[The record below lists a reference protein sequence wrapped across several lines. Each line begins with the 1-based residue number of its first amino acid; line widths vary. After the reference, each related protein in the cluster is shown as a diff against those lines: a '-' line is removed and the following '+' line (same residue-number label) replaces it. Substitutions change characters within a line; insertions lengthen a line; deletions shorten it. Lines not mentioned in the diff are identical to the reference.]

1 MAKLNNIGT
10 LLRAIFMRI
19 DNFDA
24 IVENFSTQFSDSV
37 HEEVKKIYNEVGDK
51 PPSEIKQYM
60 FDNYSSIFDS
70 SKREDRKASKWSR
83 FKSNL
88 RKLVTPIKTIDNPN
102 LLLLYPTKENLIIY
116 QKLHAKASEG
126 SKRNARRKLSPQEK
140 QELEDILEE
149 MEITPT
155 HPSDFRNLDEI
166 ILSNAILDQYDG
178 TESIQR
184 RGTPQQ
190 MGGKIIKPPFGDL
203 LGIDYS
209 VGGAKTGAEFKVKEF
224 KEDVLLDLEE
234 IGKHLPRMGNMRE
247 NYFRLFFPRALSG
260 NYINLEYL
268 TRYSLS
274 TGRDQRWTPFFEAV
288 LKQPE
293 SQLAGVATQ
302 LLSQANLQL
311 VRTGDIGATL
321 ESRGKSLVIPKSAFG
336 EEPKKTE
343 EDDPDREPTVRE
355 RLDAERSV
363 QKRGNFYVIPLSS
376 ATGKLEDLKL
386 TRVNKRTG
394 KRVFK
399 ETINDVKAVGAKMQL
414 RNLFQYFMRLGVRKK
429 DFNTTDSQST
439 LESTFFSIVF
449 VPLQDASFR
458 VLFSAEGSDDLN
470 YIKEKIIPQIA
481 DSCTAVKESFIK
493 VLREDFMSEVQNPK
507 SKLYLEANSKL
518 RQHLVEQGLIEEA

>member
-1 MAKLNNIGT
+1 MAKVDNIGT
-10 LLRAIFMRI
+10 LLRAIFRQI

-24 IVENFSTQFSDSV
+24 IVEDFSAQFSDSV
-37 HEEVKKIYNEVGDK
+37 HEEIKKIYNEVGNK

-60 FDNYSSIFDS
+60 FDNYPSIFDS
-70 SKREDRKASKWSR
+70 NQRKDRVAKNWTK

-88 RKLVTPIKTIDNPN
+88 RKLVTPISTINNPS
-102 LLLLYPTKENLIIY
+102 LLLTYPSKNNLIIY
-116 QKLHAKASEG
+116 QKLYSKASDG
-126 SKRNARRKLSPQEK
+126 AKKNARRKLSPQEK

-190 MGGKIIKPPFGDL
+190 MGGRIVKPPFGDL

-260 NYINLEYL
+260 DYINLEYL

-293 SQLAGVATQ
+293 SQLVGVATQ
-302 LLSQANLQL
+302 LLSQANIQL
-311 VRTGDIGATL
+311 VRTGNIEATL
-321 ESRGKSLVIPKSAFG
+321 ESRGKSLVIPKSAFD
-336 EEPKKTE
+336 EETNK
-343 EDDPDREPTVRE
+343 

-363 QKRGNFYVIPLSS
+363 QKRGGFYVIPLSS
-376 ATGKLEDLKL
+376 ATGKLEDLEL